1 MMISKIADRHLS
13 REACIYIRQST
24 MGQVR
29 FNHES
34 TERQYNLASK
44 AQALGSSSERIR
56 VLDRDLGQSGARTTN
71 REDFKTLVSYVAMGQ
86 VGAIFS
92 LEASRLARSNQD
104 WHRLLE
110 LCAFT
115 STLVI
120 DEDGCYDPADFN
132 DGLLLGLKGVMA
144 SAELYF
150 LHARL
155 QGGKL
160 HKAQK
165 GELRFPLPVG
175 FYYDAESRIILD
187 LDE

>member
-29 FNHES
+29 FNQES

-44 AQALGSSSERIR
+44 AQALGWSSERIR

-71 REDFKTLVSYVAMGQ
+71 REDFKTLVSDVAMGQ

-104 WHRLLE
+104 WQDRKSTRLN
-110 LCAFT
+110 
-115 STLVI
+115 SSH
-120 DEDGCYDPADFN
+120 
-132 DGLLLGLKGVMA
+132 LGISYAVFCLKKKKYNN
-144 SAELYF
+144 E
-150 LHARL
+150 
-155 QGGKL
+155 Q
-160 HKAQK
+160 
-165 GELRFPLPVG
+165 
-175 FYYDAESRIILD
+175 I
-187 LDE
+187 